1 MAFYDEP
8 QWAVVGDTFPTGCM
22 PQVNSGEGIGEGPV
36 ESELPAGARNRLGL
50 VKVSLPQRV

>member
-22 PQVNSGEGIGEGPV
+22 PQVNSGEGIGEGHA
-36 ESELPAGARNRLGL
+36 ESELPAGDRNRLG
-50 VKVSLPQRV
+50 